1 MDVKLGASAFGS
13 TQAAAT
19 FLPCLGLAP
28 NTPLHSLSSANAEQ
42 AFIEHDATA
51 AVVLFAPLAM
61 CLQQSGLPP
70 EQAAEHW
77 CKQAK
82 QAIRLVKQQR
92 KQVLLFN
99 AQAAALHWQAFH
111 NSCQARWPEWQTQAP
126 LAKAP
131 ASKPF
136 YELMAFAMLQARPAL
151 RQLHQQL
158 EALAQPLPESAP
170 LPNLNALAEQMCHG
184 EQALQQQPELQQ
196 ENTLL
201 QEQLHQVQ
209 EALETTLHSHQQEVT
224 TFKNEQAQLK
234 QAQAKGKQ
242 EQAALSKQLQSAQA
256 ELTTAN
262 KTVATLRS
270 ELQQLTST
278 HQTWQQQAKA
288 AKASAAKHAHTLEQQ
303 LSQLKQSTAQVQQE
317 NTLLLEQ
324 LFAVQEALEQELI
337 EKTTQLTA
345 EQQAKLFAQQ
355 KNRLAVQIAAIRESA
370 WFNAGWYTQTYPDVA
385 RSGADPAEHYVRY
398 GAQVGRNPGPGF
410 NTTAYVTRYS
420 DIASGN
426 MNPLYHFITY
436 GEAEG
441 RKPD

>member
-28 NTPLHSLSSANAEQ
+28 NTSLHSLSSANAEQ

-77 CKQAK
+77 CKQAE

-209 EALETTLHSHQQEVT
+209 EALEATQTNLNQ
-224 TFKNEQAQLK
+224 
-234 QAQAKGKQ
+234 
-242 EQAALSKQLQSAQA
+242 
-256 ELTTAN
+256 AN
-262 KTVATLRS
+262 KTVETLRS

-278 HQTWQQQAKA
+278 HQTQQQQAKA
-288 AKASAAKHAHTLEQQ
+288 AKASAAEHAQTLEQQ
-303 LSQLKQSTAQVQQE
+303 LSQLKQSTAQVQQRLQQE

-345 EQQAKLFAQQ
+345 EQQAELFAQQ
-355 KNRLAVQIAAIRESA
+355 KNKLAVQIAAIRESA

-426 MNPLYHFITY
+426 MNPLYHFIMY

>member
-28 NTPLHSLSSANAEQ
+28 NTPLHSLSSADAEQ

-77 CKQAK
+77 CQQAE

-99 AQAAALHWQAFH
+99 AQAAALHWQAFY

-131 ASKPF
+131 ASQPF
-136 YELMAFAMLQARPAL
+136 YELVAFAMLQARPAL

-170 LPNLNALAEQMCHG
+170 LPNLNALAEQVCHG

-209 EALETTLHSHQQEVT
+209 EALEATLHSHQQEVT
-224 TFKNEQAQLK
+224 TFKNEQADLSKQLESAQQQLK
-234 QAQAKGKQ
+234 QAQANSKQ
-242 EQAALSKQLQSAQA
+242 EQAALSKKLDGAQA
-256 ELTTAN
+256 ELTKAN
-262 KTVATLRS
+262 NTVATLQS

-278 HQTWQQQAKA
+278 HQTQQQA
-288 AKASAAKHAHTLEQQ
+288 L
-303 LSQLKQSTAQVQQE
+303 QQE
-317 NTLLLEQ
+317 NTLILEQ
-324 LFAVQEALEQELI
+324 LHQVQEALEATLHSHQQEV
-337 EKTTQLTA
+337 TTFKNEQADLSKQL
-345 EQQAKLFAQQ
+345 
-355 KNRLAVQIAAIRESA
+355 
-370 WFNAGWYTQTYPDVA
+370 
-385 RSGADPAEHYVRY
+385 
-398 GAQVGRNPGPGF
+398 
-410 NTTAYVTRYS
+410 
-420 DIASGN
+420 
-426 MNPLYHFITY
+426 
-436 GEAEG
+436 
-441 RKPD
+441 